1 MKNGTAT
8 TYYVALPD
16 RFSFL
21 EKVNL
26 LRRVDYWKIVP
37 ILKLIHRRRYQKEAA
52 LLIESGLV
60 QSLRGSVPVRYVIKN
75 KTSRFDISPDQ
86 GKTYLNYLRG
96 KLSDNS
102 KEDLIDI
109 VNAIATIEARIKT
122 KAYKIY

>member
-8 TYYVALPD
+8 TYYVALRD

-52 LLIESGLV
+52 HLIEFGLV
-60 QSLRGSVPVRYVIKN
+60 QTLRGSVHVRYVIKN
-75 KTSRFDISPDQ
+75 KVSSFDISPDQ

-96 KLSDNS
+96 KLSGN
-102 KEDLIDI
+102 KEDNLIDI
-109 VNAIATIEARIKT
+109 INSIATIEARIKT
-122 KAYKIY
+122 KACKVY

>member
-8 TYYVALPD
+8 SYYGSEPKNISILNKINI
-16 RFSFL
+16 L
-21 EKVNL
+21 ERIN
-26 LRRVDYWKIVP
+26 YWKIVP
-37 ILKLIHRRRYQKEAA
+37 ILKLLKRKRYQREAL
-52 LLIESGLV
+52 LLIESGLI
-60 QSLRGSVPVRYVIKN
+60 QSMRGRVPVRYVIKN

-109 VNAIATIEARIKT
+109 VNAIATIEARIRT

>member
-8 TYYVALPD
+8 SYYESAPEKI
-16 RFSFL
+16 SIL
-21 EKVNL
+21 EKISN
-26 LRRVDYWKIVP
+26 RRGINYWRIIP
-37 ILKLIHRRRYQKEAA
+37 ILKLIHGKRYQKEAI
-52 LLIESGLV
+52 LLIESGLI
-60 QSLRGSVPVRYVIKN
+60 QSMRGSVPVRYVIKN